1 MGDTCAYSGLRFLLS
16 CVPRGGSRPWGCPA
30 ARRGREVPRQ
40 PRRKCSCS
48 AAEAGR
54 NDLTTGCDQ
63 KLRDVLCPFCGAGSC
78 DQRTEEPQLPV
89 SCCFPSRYLQEHLAD
104 VWNGE
109 NCVSLPRRGP
119 SPCWPRALGTLRGP
133 GLAADHGRQQK
144 SCDKPQFS
152 STLVLCCWEDT
163 TV

>member
-1 MGDTCAYSGLRFLLS
+1 MWATRAPILGCAFCSAAFPGVGRAPGAAQL
-16 CVPRGGSRPWGCPA
+16 PGS
-30 ARRGREVPRQ
+30 GREVPRQ

-109 NCVSLPRRGP
+109 NCVSPPPRLISLLAQGFGDAART
-119 SPCWPRALGTLRGP
+119 WPHCRSRERAGEL
-133 GLAADHGRQQK
+133 
-144 SCDKPQFS
+144 
-152 STLVLCCWEDT
+152 
-163 TV
+163 